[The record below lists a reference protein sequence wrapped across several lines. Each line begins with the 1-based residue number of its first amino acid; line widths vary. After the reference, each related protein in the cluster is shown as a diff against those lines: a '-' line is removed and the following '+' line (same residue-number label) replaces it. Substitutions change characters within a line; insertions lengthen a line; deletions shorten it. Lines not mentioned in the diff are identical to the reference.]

1 MNKTLSDINL
11 INLMPMSMRQ
21 DQDVI
26 DICNTVDFEFKEIIE
41 LIKLS
46 NIYGRIDELSQ
57 EILEA
62 LAWENK
68 MLGPEWAIAKD
79 LETRRELVKNSFL
92 LNKMRGTRWAVER
105 VFRILGIQAEIKEW
119 FEEGAAP
126 FTFRISLLDVTG
138 IGFNEQVEEWATSLI
153 YAYKPVTRHITGTT
167 IKVKSSVTD
176 TRAAV
181 ATKFKIKFKN
191 EV

>member
-26 DICNTVDFEFKEIIE
+26 DICNTVDFEFQEIIE

-62 LAWENK
+62 MAWENK

-119 FEEGAAP
+119 FEEDAAP